1 MNDPNRPDARE
12 HYFRGPD
19 ANPRI
24 GWYNMP
30 RLRVWM
36 ADLGLNYIPTT
47 APGDYFVWASSPGEG
62 SDRNQPW
69 FDGLN

>member
-1 MNDPNRPDARE
+1 
-12 HYFRGPD
+12 
-19 ANPRI
+19 
-24 GWYNMP
+24 MP